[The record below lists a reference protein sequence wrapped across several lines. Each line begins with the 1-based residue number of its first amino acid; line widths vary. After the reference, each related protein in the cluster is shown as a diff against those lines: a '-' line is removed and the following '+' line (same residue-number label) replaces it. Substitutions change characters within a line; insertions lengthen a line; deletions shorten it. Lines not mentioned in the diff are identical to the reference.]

1 MPDKIREEEEK
12 RLADKF
18 MEKFGVSLAP
28 AWQLDLEDDTTTGF
42 KFAGF
47 TVVGMGKIPEEKGV
61 TILFGKE
68 LSLDEVKELLDL
80 PVQKAWD
87 RIEDI
92 RDSLLKAKEEARR
105 KRLKDVI

>member
-1 MPDKIREEEEK
+1 MRDKIREEEAK
-12 RLADKF
+12 RLADEF
-18 MEKFGVSLAP
+18 MERFGVSLAP
-28 AWQLDLEDDTTTGF
+28 AWELDLEADTLTGF

-47 TVVGMGKIPEEKGV
+47 TVVGMEKMPEEKGV
-61 TILFGKE
+61 TILFGKQ
-68 LSLDEVKELLDL
+68 LSLDEVKGLLEL

-92 RDSLLKAKEEARR
+92 RDSLLRAKEEERR